1 MELIALIL
9 IIVFVA
15 ASGGKGK
22 KNRQNAA
29 QRQPQVNRRQP
40 SPSTEIRE
48 MLNQFAANRQ
58 EGAQAAVSMPRQSVA
73 VLPRTAD
80 EGESGLADED
90 CRGGSMPHTHE
101 EGVSALLD
109 EDCQGGSMAH
119 SHTEG
124 VARTSHA
131 RRMAKL
137 DEAEHDYAEQAE
149 RPIALAAADIDA
161 RSMRRA
167 VVMAEVLG
175 RPRALA
181 RRR

>member
-9 IIVFVA
+9 IIVFIA

-29 QRQPQVNRRQP
+29 RRQPQVNRRQP
-40 SPSTEIRE
+40 SPSAEIRE

-58 EGAQAAVSMPRQSVA
+58 EEAQPSVA
-73 VLPRTAD
+73 VPRAAETVLAGPAG
-80 EGESGLADED
+80 EGESALMDED

-101 EGVSALLD
+101 EGVSALAD

-124 VARTSHA
+124 VGRASQT

-137 DEAEHDYAEQAE
+137 DEAGHGPAEPMEH
-149 RPIALAAADIDA
+149 RPVLAAADIDA
-161 RSMRRA
+161 QAMRRA

-175 RPRALA
+175 KPRALA